1 MNKHKNFI
9 WNALGSIMYGLN
21 SFVLL
26 MFVSRTIKDVDVT
39 GDFGI
44 AFTTA
49 QLLFMLGMFGTNFL
63 QITDF
68 KEEFSFK
75 TYKITRIFTGIVMM
89 VICIL
94 VVNSLN
100 FNHNKSLYTYLL
112 TIWMLIN
119 VVAETYQG
127 LFMQKIRFDLSGK
140 MLFFRTLFSLI
151 TFILTLYL
159 STNLLLSIILMIIS
173 NLIISTIFINVFK
186 SKISIENDLLNIINI
201 KKLIGFAAPL
211 FLGSF
216 LMNLLISSSKY
227 NVEFLLSDASQGY
240 YNMIFIS
247 AQVINM
253 VSQFIFRPLLNSY
266 SILLKQG
273 ETNKVYIKLKKQ
285 IMLISLLTL
294 VCSIAIYFLGAFIFT
309 ILYSINLDAYKS
321 HMVIIVLGGG
331 VLAICQL
338 FYYMLVLLRKQ
349 KLIMCNYI
357 FTLALAFFLGHFL
370 TLKFNIMGAS
380 ISFLISHLVLLLI
393 YICMFNKSVKKV
405 KV

>member
-1 MNKHKNFI
+1 
-9 WNALGSIMYGLN
+9 MYGLN